1 MKFSRIVLPIFLCI
15 HISCQRNEYKETDI
29 NKEIVLCFNHYNPKP
44 YKTPGLGFFHID
56 MPKIS
61 YINDLGNFV
70 SHTPKI
76 DFDTLVLSCPKEYKE
91 IALSYLNFEYIY
103 YSIKQGDTIII
114 SMDSLDYP
122 LLKSK
127 HYPKYNHIYNINHK
141 LRKGRTHSGLEAKT
155 CLGSDWVWIAQNIDF
170 AQAQNIEG
178 WIKDYC
184 PLDSLHNMFNDYRKA
199 YIDTV
204 NFLKQQRFITN
215 EIYNR
220 CNYLLQLKVH
230 ESQRMLNKDSTYYH
244 KMEQE
249 ILDEYTCYPSYYE
262 FLDYYLWFF
271 NYHVKGII
279 ESQSSYYD
287 WRQTFDEL
295 SAKPFQP
302 KSMQILLQRCINEIG
317 ENFSAED
324 LNTYLNK
331 YVKITG
337 DSILYSKFVE
347 QYNLSADANQ
357 LLLKD
362 IQGNI
367 INFQQLLKK
376 HKGKVIYIDF
386 WASWCV
392 PCRKEMEPAS
402 ELRKQYEGKDAVF
415 VYLAYNDTEN
425 SWEKAVQEEK
435 LSTIATNYFIL
446 NSKNCKMLEDINL
459 RLIPRYIVIDK
470 NGKLVEMNAPRPSDK
485 RIKATLNKYL

>member
-1 MKFSRIVLPIFLCI
+1 M
-15 HISCQRNEYKETDI
+15 
-29 NKEIVLCFNHYNPKP
+29 
-44 YKTPGLGFFHID
+44 
-56 MPKIS
+56 
-61 YINDLGNFV
+61 
-70 SHTPKI
+70 
-76 DFDTLVLSCPKEYKE
+76 
-91 IALSYLNFEYIY
+91 
-103 YSIKQGDTIII
+103 
-114 SMDSLDYP
+114 
-122 LLKSK
+122 
-127 HYPKYNHIYNINHK
+127 
-141 LRKGRTHSGLEAKT
+141 
-155 CLGSDWVWIAQNIDF
+155 
-170 AQAQNIEG
+170 
-178 WIKDYC
+178 
-184 PLDSLHNMFNDYRKA
+184 
-199 YIDTV
+199 
-204 NFLKQQRFITN
+204 
-215 EIYNR
+215 
-220 CNYLLQLKVH
+220 LQLKVH

-459 RLIPRYIVIDK
+459 RLIPRYIIIDK